1 MFIYQR
7 VISKIVTHM
16 QVVNREDVRNC
27 DTCLW
32 IKHGIILLTHTHTME
47 DPKEQLLLYLGTGHK
62 GQSHVL
68 GMM

>member
-1 MFIYQR
+1 MLIYQR

-16 QVVNREDVRNC
+16 QAVNREDVRNC

-32 IKHGIILLTHTHTME
+32 IKHGIILLKYAME

-62 GQSHVL
+62 G
-68 GMM
+68 